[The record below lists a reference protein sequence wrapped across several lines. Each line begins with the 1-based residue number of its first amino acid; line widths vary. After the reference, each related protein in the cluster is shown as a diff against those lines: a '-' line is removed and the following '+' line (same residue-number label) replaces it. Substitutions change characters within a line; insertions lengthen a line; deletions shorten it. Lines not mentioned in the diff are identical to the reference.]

1 MAVLLAALM
10 ATVVTYCLAR
20 AFVPALHDPAHAR
33 DVDLWHVV
41 MGAGMVAMLL
51 VTLTRA
57 VAALALVVFVVG
69 LGWSAVRLATS
80 GARPAYLRLGVGC
93 AAMAVMLLPTAT
105 AGAAAPADATTTTT
119 PQRVPASPPWC
130 LRRPCWWRCSPG
142 SAPSCW
148 SGWGARC
155 AGPWPSRDGSPRAAT
170 WRWRRRWA
178 PCSSRCSDPN
188 Q

>member
-57 VAALALVVFVVG
+57 AAALALVVFVVG
-69 LGWSAVRLATS
+69 LGWSAVRLRPPAPGRRTS
-80 GARPAYLRLGVGC
+80 A
-93 AAMAVMLLPTAT
+93 
-105 AGAAAPADATTTTT
+105 
-119 PQRVPASPPWC
+119 
-130 LRRPCWWRCSPG
+130 
-142 SAPSCW
+142 
-148 SGWGARC
+148 SGWAAR
-155 AGPWPSRDGSPRAAT
+155 
-170 WRWRRRWA
+170 RWR
-178 PCSSRCSDPN
+178 
-188 Q
+188 

>member
-57 VAALALVVFVVG
+57 AAALALVVFVVG

-105 AGAAAPADATTTTT
+105 AGAAAPPAHHHDHSAAAAGVTAV
-119 PQRVPASPPWC
+119 VPPTAPAGGAA
-130 LRRPCWWRCSPG
+130 RRGRRHPAGPAGGLAAPVR
-142 SAPSCW
+142 APSR
-148 SGWGARC
+148 A
-155 AGPWPSRDGSPRAAT
+155 GSPRAAT

>member
-57 VAALALVVFVVG
+57 AAALALVVFVVG

-105 AGAAAPADATTTTT
+105 AGAAEPPPHHHDHSAAAAGVTV
-119 PQRVPASPPWC
+119 VPPTLLLVALLAGVGAILLVRLAGS
-130 LRRPCWWRCSPG
+130 LRGSVALPG
-142 SAPSCW
+142 
-148 SGWGARC
+148 RL
-155 AGPWPSRDGSPRAAT
+155 AACCDVAMAAAMGT
-170 WRWRRRWA
+170 MLVA
-178 PCSSRCSDPN
+178 ML
-188 Q
+188 